1 MVDLTMLS
9 AREAAARI
17 AAGTLTAETLTRAC
31 LDRIANRESVV
42 GAWEFLDPDRAI
54 AEARERDRATTR
66 GPLHG
71 VPIGVKD
78 VMDTHDM
85 PTAYGSPIYRG
96 HRPAADAA
104 CVALARAAG
113 AVVIGKT
120 VTTEF
125 ATFHPG
131 KTANPHNPAHTPG
144 GSSSGSAA
152 AVADLMVPLAFG
164 SQTAGSV
171 IRPAS
176 YCGVVGYKPSFGTI
190 SRTGVKPLSDSLHT
204 VSVMA
209 RTVADSAFFAP

>member
-31 LDRIANRESVV
+31 LDRIAERESVI

-54 AEARERDRATTR
+54 AEAKQRDRATTR

-96 HRPAADAA
+96 HHPAPDPASRALAPAPAAAA
-104 CVALARAAG
+104 
-113 AVVIGKT
+113 IGRP
-120 VTTEF
+120 V
-125 ATFHPG
+125 
-131 KTANPHNPAHTPG
+131 TPG
-144 GSSSGSAA
+144 Y
-152 AVADLMVPLAFG
+152 D
-164 SQTAGSV
+164 
-171 IRPAS
+171 R
-176 YCGVVGYKPSFGTI
+176 
-190 SRTGVKPLSDSLHT
+190 
-204 VSVMA
+204 
-209 RTVADSAFFAP
+209 